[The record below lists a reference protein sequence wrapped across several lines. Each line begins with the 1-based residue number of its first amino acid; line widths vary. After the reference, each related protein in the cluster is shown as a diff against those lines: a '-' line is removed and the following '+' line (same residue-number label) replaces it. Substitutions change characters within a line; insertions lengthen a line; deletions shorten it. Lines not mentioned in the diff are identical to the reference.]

1 MPQAAIE
8 ISGVR
13 KSYGGQPVLK
23 GVGLTV
29 PAGAILALLGPN
41 GAGKTTLVR
50 ILSTLVKPDAGTVRV
65 AGFDAVTEPGKVRQ
79 RISLTGQFAAVD
91 EVLTAAE
98 NLRMMGRL
106 AGLTAAEARLRADE
120 LLERFGLTYAAHRQ
134 VRTFSGGMRR
144 RLDLAISLMSERAVL
159 FLDEPTTGLDAGSRR
174 VLWDIVREL
183 SGKGVTVLLT
193 TQYLEE
199 AEQLADRIAV
209 LNGGRIT
216 ALGTAEELKSRI
228 GSDVIE
234 VTDENGEILREIPT
248 SGTLRDVKRVLDVL
262 EEAMPAGARVRIRR
276 PTMDDVFLA
285 LTMSGHKEELSHGG
299 AE

>member
-234 VTDENGEILREIPT
+234 VTDKNGEILREIPT

-262 EEAMPAGARVRIRR
+262 EEAMPAGVRVRIRR